1 MLNLTPKDCG
11 SLGHGKRSPQ
21 KKATVTKFKSAHLL
35 KWLTAY
41 CVLDNV
47 GAAAVP
53 WSSAELVASGSNSL
67 VPSFRAPHARAAAK
81 PVVARTTDATE
92 EKCASPCAVV
102 VVQTCVLKLATL

>member
-1 MLNLTPKDCG
+1 MLNLTPKDCC

-35 KWLTAY
+35 RWLAAY

-47 GAAAVP
+47 GAATVP

-81 PVVARTTDATE
+81 PVLGPRTRRR
-92 EKCASPCAVV
+92 KSMRVRSPCAVV
-102 VVQTCVLKLATL
+102 PNLCFKARYIM